1 MRARNGYAR
10 TLDAGNAMPP
20 YFARLLARLR
30 KDFRLSIITVFGG
43 VAVFAISP
51 FAVVRFMQGEWL
63 AGLVDTG
70 IAIGIIVPTIYAWRG
85 GRLDLAGLCISL
97 TTTVGALLIAGIVG
111 ELGVFWLYPTLL
123 SIFFIIHPR
132 TAGLIA
138 VLAIATLQLLP
149 EVFASMTQRVTVT
162 VTLLLVA
169 LNALI
174 FAFRTA
180 LQRRALEEIAA
191 LDPLTG
197 ARNRRA
203 MEAEVAIALNA
214 HQRTGRPVTLAIL
227 DLDHF
232 KRIND
237 RHGHEAGDRLLCT
250 FVDLVRRSKRATD
263 RLFRFGGEEFV
274 LLMEHTD
281 EIGAVRAFAN
291 LQRRIHDELR
301 AGDEPVTVSMGAAVL
316 RHGESRDAWFA
327 RADAALYR
335 AKQDGRDRLVI
346 DSPAP

>member
-30 KDFRLSIITVFGG
+30 KDFRLSIITVFG
-43 VAVFAISP
+43 VCAVVSIAP
-51 FAVVRFMQGEWL
+51 FAALRFSQGQWL
-63 AGLVDTG
+63 AGVVDALIVAG
-70 IAIGIIVPTIYAWRG
+70 IVGPTIYAWRG
-85 GRLDLAGLCISL
+85 GNLDRAGLCIAITN
-97 TTTVGALLIAGIVG
+97 TTGALLIVALLGKT
-111 ELGVFWLYPTLL
+111 GVFWLFPTLL
-123 SIFFIIHPR
+123 ANAFLVRPGI
-132 TAGLIA
+132 AGGIA
-138 VLAIATLQLLP
+138 LGAVVL
-149 EVFASMTQRVTVT
+149 TQFQAEAFDSFGQRLTVT
-162 VTLLLVA
+162 TTLLLVSLFA
-169 LNALI
+169 YI
-174 FAFRTA
+174 FAMRTA
-180 LQRRALEEIAA
+180 IQRRTLEEIAA

-214 HQRTGRPVTLAIL
+214 HQRTGRPVTLAVL

-232 KRIND
+232 KRVND
-237 RHGHEAGDRLLCT
+237 RLGHEAGDRLLCT
-250 FVDLVRRSKRATD
+250 FVDLVRRSTRATD

-316 RHGESRDAWFA
+316 RHGENRDAWFA

-346 DSPAP
+346 DNPAP

>member
-1 MRARNGYAR
+1 
-10 TLDAGNAMPP
+10 MPP

-51 FAVVRFMQGEWL
+51 FAVVRFTQGEWL

-97 TTTVGALLIAGIVG
+97 TTTTGALLIAGIVG
-111 ELGVFWLYPTLL
+111 ELGVLWLYPTLL

-132 TAGLIA
+132 MAGLI
-138 VLAIATLQLLP
+138 VFLAIAVLQVLP
-149 EVFASMTQRVTVT
+149 DVFTSMTQRVTVT

-169 LNALI
+169 FNALI

-180 LQRRALEEIAA
+180 QQRRALEETAA

-237 RHGHEAGDRLLCT
+237 RHGHEAGDRLLRT
-250 FVDLVRRSKRATD
+250 FVELVRRSTRATD

-281 EIGAVRAFAN
+281 EIGAARAFAN

-301 AGDEPVTVSMGAAVL
+301 AGGEPVTVSMGAAVL
-316 RHGESRDAWFA
+316 RHGEGRDAWFA

-335 AKQDGRDRLVI
+335 AKQDGRDRLVV
-346 DSPAP
+346 DGPAP

>member
-1 MRARNGYAR
+1 MHARNGYAGV
-10 TLDAGNAMPP
+10 LDARNPMPP
-20 YFARLLARLR
+20 LFARLLARLR
-30 KDFRLSIITVFGG
+30 KDFRLSIMTVFGG
-43 VAVFAISP
+43 VAVFAITP
-51 FAVVRFMQGEWL
+51 FAVLRFAQGQWL
-63 AGLVDTG
+63 AGLVDAA
-70 IAIGIIVPTIYAWRG
+70 IALGIIVPTVYAWRG

-97 TTTVGALLIAGIVG
+97 TTTIGALLIVTIIG

-123 SIFFIIHPR
+123 SIFFIVRPR
-132 TAGLIA
+132 TAGTIA
-138 VLAIATLQLLP
+138 LLATAALQFLP
-149 EVFASMTQRVTVT
+149 EAFGSLTQRVTVT

-174 FAFRTA
+174 FALRTA
-180 LQRRALEEIAA
+180 MQRRALEEIAA

-203 MEAEVAIALNA
+203 MEEEVAIALNA

-232 KRIND
+232 KRVND
-237 RHGHEAGDRLLCT
+237 RHGHEAGDQLLRT
-250 FVDLVRRSKRATD
+250 FVDLVRRSTRATD

-281 EIGAVRAFAN
+281 EIGTMRAFAN
-291 LQRRIHDELR
+291 LQRRIHEELR
-301 AGDEPVTVSMGAAVL
+301 AAGEPVTVSMGAAVL

-335 AKQDGRDRLVI
+335 AKQGGRDRLAL
-346 DSPAP
+346 DEAPP